1 MDYALSYVV
10 SSCFPIVLYL
20 LLDSNEQQLQ
30 QNSWILIGVAMI
42 GGTLLAF
49 GNLAMQW
56 SVVVFGAP
64 LTTVLAIQASLTVVL
79 GTSLN
84 YLLQPSMTARPSL
97 LFCGIVSFL
106 LAIGLATCAQTSY
119 KNQHKYTVEPY
130 KTIQGG
136 GLIALPTME
145 TTSTNGK
152 PLPHYGNVETKT
164 STLDD
169 DDDDD
174 EKKNDGTNATST
186 LHVDRADSFY
196 GDTRHSTNNT
206 RMGLCIAFTGGLF
219 FGFFSPAFNVA
230 VNDPWTFSATGLSV
244 AMANIW
250 FSIAFCLA
258 SILGN
263 VHLMTNYSSQSTLI
277 PHSTVTAYLT
287 QSCWSDR
294 RTALLGGCLC
304 ALGNLLQFQ
313 GGKLAGFATA
323 DLVQAFPLVATV
335 WDVAVFGEFRRA
347 TRNVVGILVSMYLA
361 YLAGIALLACS
372 IDY

>member
-1 MDYALSYVV
+1 
-10 SSCFPIVLYL
+10 
-20 LLDSNEQQLQ
+20 
-30 QNSWILIGVAMI
+30 
-42 GGTLLAF
+42 
-49 GNLAMQW
+49 
-56 SVVVFGAP
+56 
-64 LTTVLAIQASLTVVL
+64 
-79 GTSLN
+79 
-84 YLLQPSMTARPSL
+84 
-97 LFCGIVSFL
+97 
-106 LAIGLATCAQTSY
+106 
-119 KNQHKYTVEPY
+119 
-130 KTIQGG
+130 
-136 GLIALPTME
+136 
-145 TTSTNGK
+145 
-152 PLPHYGNVETKT
+152 
-164 STLDD
+164 
-169 DDDDD
+169 
-174 EKKNDGTNATST
+174 
-186 LHVDRADSFY
+186 
-196 GDTRHSTNNT
+196 
-206 RMGLCIAFTGGLF
+206 MGLCIAFTGGLC
-219 FGFFSPAFNVA
+219 FGFFSPAFNIA

-287 QSCWSDR
+287 QSCWLER

-335 WDVAVFGEFRRA
+335 WDVAVFGEFRHA